1 MEEAALLFKLST
13 SSKFQTINQLAI
25 EILQTSVRHGW
36 YSGTK
41 KMVFLVEMIWEQ
53 GLAAFTSVENSYR
66 PSSCNRQLFQL
77 AVQTFSGSTSTSL
90 LVLPSP
96 VINFFIKGHYQVWS
110 SLLLSHIK
118 YFVLGKH
125 SYFAL

>member
-13 SSKFQTINQLAI
+13 SSELKTINQLAI
-25 EILQTSVRHGW
+25 EILQASVRHGW

-41 KMVFLVEMIWEQ
+41 KMVFLVEMIWKQ
-53 GLAAFTSVENSYR
+53 GLAAFISVEQSYR

-96 VINFFIKGHYQVWS
+96 AINFCIKGHNQFWS
-110 SLLLSHIK
+110 SVILSHTK
-118 YFVLGKH
+118 YFLLGKH
-125 SYFAL
+125 SHFA